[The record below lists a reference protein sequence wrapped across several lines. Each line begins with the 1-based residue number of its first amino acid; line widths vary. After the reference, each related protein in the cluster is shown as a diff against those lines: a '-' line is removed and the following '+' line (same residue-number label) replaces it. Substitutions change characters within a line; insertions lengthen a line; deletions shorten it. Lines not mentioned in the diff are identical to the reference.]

1 MAPASSYDA
10 GVRTVFKLLR
20 RLPGHFYDLTW
31 RRIRLL
37 GAAALLARDAV
48 VRMVTPPIAW
58 GEVGRQLELLAV
70 QSTTLTA
77 VIALFTGMVLALQS
91 TFALEEFGAKLYMG
105 EVVAI
110 SLVRELGPVL
120 TALMVGGR
128 VGAGIA
134 AELGSMTV
142 TEQVEAM
149 RSLGS
154 DPVRKLV
161 VPRLLALLIGLPLL
175 TVLADVVGILGG
187 MLISLWE
194 VGLGPAFYFRHA
206 LRLLDY
212 GDFFSGF
219 GKTFFFAFDIGLIA
233 CFNGFRAEGGANGVG
248 QVTTETVVAVAISVL
263 ALDFFLTKLF
273 LAL

>member
-1 MAPASSYDA
+1 MMQGMKSMVQLFAALPD
-10 GVRTVFKLLR
+10 
-20 RLPGHFYDLTW
+20 RLYDLTW
-31 RRIRLL
+31 RRVRYL
-37 GAAALLARDAV
+37 GGATLLARDTV
-48 VRMVTPPIAW
+48 VRMFTPPFPLAETI
-58 GEVGRQLELLAV
+58 RQMELLAV
-70 QSTTLTA
+70 HSTTLTA

-149 RSLGS
+149 RSLGA
-154 DPVRKLV
+154 DPIRKLV
-161 VPRLLALLIGLPLL
+161 VPRMWALLVGLPLL
-175 TVLADVVGILGG
+175 TVLADVVGIIGG
-187 MLISLWE
+187 MFISVWE

-219 GKTFFFAFDIGLIA
+219 GKSFFFAFDIGLIA

-248 QVTTETVVAVAISVL
+248 QVTTETVVAIAISVL